1 MLGEALGA
9 IGGAALGALGNI
21 GGSAA
26 NSAMGWYFS
35 KKAAALNYKYQERL
49 AKNQPS
55 WNVAGLEKAGL
66 NPILA
71 TNAPHSGGLN
81 VASPVGGDSKLGAS
95 ALEGA
100 GAAANIANVL
110 ADKKK
115 KDAEADAIKTQAKA
129 AERTSK
135 AAEWQIWDN
144 KALREGGVKA
154 WIDIGGKMHEV
165 NTIRINKVTG
175 QAFTIDGQKI
185 ARMTYTD
192 IPSSAKQAQSPIYQ
206 MIRVDGSGINSSM
219 NAPSMTIPVDGMKI
233 QPLNLK

>member
-1 MLGEALGA
+1 MIGAALGA
-9 IGGAALGALGNI
+9 IGGAALGAMGNMA
-21 GGSAA
+21 GSAS

-95 ALEGA
+95 MLEGA
-100 GAAANIANVL
+100 GTAASIANVL

-154 WIDIGGKMHEV
+154 WINVGGKMHEV
-165 NTIRINKVTG
+165 NSVRINKVTG
-175 QAFTIDGQKI
+175 QAFTLDGQRIDK
-185 ARMTYTD
+185 MTYTD
-192 IPSSAKQAQSPIYQ
+192 IPSSAKQSSSPVYQ
-206 MIRVDGSGINSSM
+206 MIRIDGTGFNSSM
-219 NAPSMTIPVDGMKI
+219 NSPSMTIPVDGMKI